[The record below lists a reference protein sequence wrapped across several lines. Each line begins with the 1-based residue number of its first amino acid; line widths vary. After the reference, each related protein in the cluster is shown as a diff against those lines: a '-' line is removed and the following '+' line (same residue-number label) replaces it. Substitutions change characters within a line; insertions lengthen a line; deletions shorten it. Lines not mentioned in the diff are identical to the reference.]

1 MNNILRQI
9 EIDLYSPTSY
19 EVIKAQQG
27 DKNSRIIEFIL
38 YDNGNPY
45 ILTDNIFFRFIGH
58 RGDGSSFSKTEEE
71 CITRNGNQ
79 IQVTLLE
86 DILFYS
92 GTIEAKLV
100 MYELSEQSE
109 QSIQKVLS
117 TIPFKISCIKNPC
130 NENELTNGE
139 YSIVTDLIFQM
150 KEFSR
155 DAENIIKQA
164 KSYAVGST
172 GIRENEDND
181 NAKYYYEQTK
191 IYENYARQ
199 YSELAGDC
207 VNAAEN
213 FANMAEEKS
222 QEANS
227 SAIDAIRY
235 ANFSSYN
242 CDTSLEY
249 AKKAQSYANG
259 TGDIRPNEST
269 DNARYYYEQ
278 AKTIS
283 ESFAGALR
291 PMGTVAFANLP
302 ALIMAVEGDMYNISD
317 EFITNADFKEG
328 VGLIVPAGS
337 NIYKTADGKWD
348 ILAGSPVTGIKGNA
362 ESNYRKG
369 NVNITPENIGAPSNE
384 YMSEHFA
391 PDYVSRS
398 RGSISS
404 KGWYR
409 IAQAKGGEYGASC
422 VVSIK
427 RSYNSPAPE
436 YQKVQF
442 VDSYRSN
449 KIIPIVSFTGNDGRH
464 LFTKIRKVYDAVNSI
479 AYIEIYQAMDTS
491 PNGVLISIADALNI
505 YIGKWEA
512 IEPSP
517 TQETVEGVKV
527 LASLDLPANFDSD
540 YLARKD
546 GSNVSG
552 TWSNLISGKALKDGD
567 GNVIKDSYLARK
579 KVETG
584 TFDNLTEPGL
594 YQISGLLGG
603 RPTNTISQCA
613 LLVMPSY
620 GIRQVVF
627 ECEGYGIYTR
637 SFNGG
642 VWGAWKQIYV
652 EGNISSLT
660 IKKELVDIIYP
671 IGSIYMSVSS
681 TSPATLF
688 GGTWVRWGNGRVPV
702 GVDASQTE
710 FNTVEKTGGS
720 KYLQNHKHATQDSNY
735 GFTTYKSGGSIA
747 HLNVQ
752 TVSPGTKMS
761 FTADAGTKDI
771 DYSKET
777 ASTGTGNS
785 ENLPPYIT
793 CYMWKR
799 TA

>member
-1 MNNILRQI
+1 LNNILRQI

-71 CITRNGNQ
+71 CITRNGNHVN
-79 IQVTLLE
+79 VTLLE
-86 DILFYS
+86 DILYYS

-181 NAKYYYEQTK
+181 NAKYYYEQAK

-242 CDTSLEY
+242 CDNSLEY

-269 DNARYYYEQ
+269 DNAKYYYEQ
-278 AKTIS
+278 ARTIS
-283 ESFAGALR
+283 ESFSGALR

-302 ALIMAVEGDMYNISD
+302 ALITAVEGDMYNISD

-328 VGLIVPAGS
+328 AGLTIPAGS
-337 NIYKTADGKWD
+337 NIYKTVDGKWD

-369 NVNITPENIGAPSNE
+369 NVNITPENIGSPSNE
-384 YMSEHFA
+384 YMAEHFV
-391 PDYVSRS
+391 PDYISSGGIV
-398 RGSISS
+398 ISS

-409 IAQAKGGEYGASC
+409 IAQKRGGAGFGESC
-422 VVSIK
+422 VISIK
-427 RSYNSPAPE
+427 RFYNSPSPE
-436 YQKVQF
+436 YQKVQL

-449 KIIPIVSFTGNDGRH
+449 KIIPIVSYTGNDGTH
-464 LFTKIRKVYDAVNSI
+464 MFTKIRKTNDSQNLIS
-479 AYIEIYQAMDTS
+479 YIEIYQDRDTH
-491 PNGVLISIADALNI
+491 PNGVLIDILEAQDR
-505 YIGKWEA
+505 YGKKWEVIDA
-512 IEPSP
+512 VP
-517 TQETVEGVKV
+517 TQETVEGINV
-527 LASLDLPANFDSD
+527 LAFLDLPANFDSD
-540 YLARKD
+540 SLAQKD

-552 TWSNLISGKALKDGD
+552 IWSNLISGKALSDGD
-567 GNVIKDSYLARK
+567 GNVIKDSYTVRK
-579 KVETG
+579 IITDGDFNEMVIPGIYTMKNSIKNAPAGTG
-584 TFDNLTEPGL
+584 
-594 YQISGLLGG
+594 YH
-603 RPTNTISQCA
+603 A
-613 LLVMPSY
+613 LLVLQSDTGNY
-620 GIRQVVF
+620 IEQIAF
-627 ECEGYGIYTR
+627 QEST
-637 SFNGG
+637 FN
-642 VWGAWKQIYV
+642 IYV
-652 EGNISSLT
+652 RYLTGSEWSKWERLISDE
-660 IKKELVDIIYP
+660 ELIDKIYP

-702 GVDASQTE
+702 GLDESQVE
-710 FNTVEKTGGS
+710 FNTTEKMGGS
-720 KYLQNHKHATQDSNY
+720 KYLQNHKHTTTDANY

-747 HLNVQ
+747 RLGVQ
-752 TVSPGTKMS
+752 AVSPAAKMT
-761 FTADAGTKDI
+761 FTADTNTKDI

-785 ENLPPYIT
+785 ENLQPYIT